1 MKMQTIEDAIH
12 TFVYKQDD
20 QTVIGVFEAIRMS
33 MNEGKSFYIP
43 VQYLNEEKTEF
54 SLGKI
59 KDGKGQEMVVVF
71 SNEEGCKKMEE
82 AEVLEESIQSFL
94 TRIMEM
100 PDIAG
105 LLINPIGEG
114 FVLGKKY
121 IQMIFDANQ
130 KLQA

>member
-1 MKMQTIEDAIH
+1 MQTIEDAIH

-20 QTVIGVFEAIRMS
+20 QTVIGVFEAIRMA

>member
-1 MKMQTIEDAIH
+1 MQTIEDAIH

>member
-1 MKMQTIEDAIH
+1 MQTIEDAIH
-12 TFVYKQDD
+12 AFVYKQND
-20 QTVIGVFEAIRMS
+20 QTVIAVFEAIRNA
-33 MNEGKSFYIP
+33 MNEGKYFYIP

-59 KDGKGQEMVVVF
+59 KDGHDQDMVVVF
-71 SNEEGCKKMEE
+71 SNEEGCKKME
-82 AEVLEESIQSFL
+82 AEMLVEDIQSFL
-94 TRIMEM
+94 VKIMNM
-100 PDIAG
+100 SDVAG

-121 IQMIFDANQ
+121 SQMIFDANE

>member
-1 MKMQTIEDAIH
+1 MQTIEDAIH
-12 TFVYKQDD
+12 AFVYKQND
-20 QTVIGVFEAIRMS
+20 QTVIGVFEAIRMA

-82 AEVLEESIQSFL
+82 AEVLEENMQSFL
-94 TRIMEM
+94 MRIMEM

-114 FVLGKKY
+114 FVLGKQY

>member
-1 MKMQTIEDAIH
+1 MQTIEDAIH
-12 TFVYKQDD
+12 AFVYKQND
-20 QTVIGVFEAIRMS
+20 QTVIAVFEAIRNA
-33 MNEGKSFYIP
+33 MNEGKHFYIP

-59 KDGKGQEMVVVF
+59 KDGHDQDMVVVF
-71 SNEEGCKKMEE
+71 SNEEGCKKME
-82 AEVLEESIQSFL
+82 AEMLVEDIQSFL
-94 TRIMEM
+94 VKIMNM
-100 PDIAG
+100 SDVAG

-121 IQMIFDANQ
+121 IQMIFDANE